1 MKNKFARS
9 VQCWECFAQIR
20 TCAAPTGRAL
30 QHQQS
35 RPATSFVGGGGGG
48 LLLLLLLLL
57 LVAPMLLRGSSGL
70 KGLGPDACQHN
81 CFILHIGLILS
92 WTLKNPKQLEET
104 LKLDV
109 WMDIDIVDKRVNR
122 HPWVWSIIGH
132 PTHLY
137 SAATASISELDH
149 CKMVFRLFLFLT

>member
-1 MKNKFARS
+1 M
-9 VQCWECFAQIR
+9 QCWECFAQIR

-35 RPATSFVGGGGGG
+35 RPATSFVEGGGGG
-48 LLLLLLLLL
+48 LLLLLLLL

-92 WTLKNPKQLEET
+92 
-104 LKLDV
+104 
-109 WMDIDIVDKRVNR
+109 
-122 HPWVWSIIGH
+122 
-132 PTHLY
+132 
-137 SAATASISELDH
+137 
-149 CKMVFRLFLFLT
+149 

>member
-30 QHQQS
+30 QHHQTRNQFCWRRRR
-35 RPATSFVGGGGGG
+35 RPAPPPPPPAGPTNAAS
-48 LLLLLLLLL
+48 
-57 LVAPMLLRGSSGL
+57 GSSGL

-122 HPWVWSIIGH
+122 HPWVWSTIGH
-132 PTHLY
+132 PIHLY
-137 SAATASISELDH
+137 SAATASICELDH